1 MLLNIKFHKNQSTV
15 MAMEWARTDTPY
27 GAAPVSSGSPVVD
40 NFFVRI
46 LSGSSTYFKPLGA
59 VTAHDLEAAKAVL
72 DLFDVVLILEQLNE
86 RIVQLA
92 AVLGWT
98 TLLGA
103 SAAPTPHRV
112 YGARTRFTAS
122 QIRELRE
129 LNVYDRALYG
139 NAHVLTQ
146 SGAHATLQS
155 PRHPPCQRGHHTRP
169 PTPIHLKIMRA

>member
-1 MLLNIKFHKNQSTV
+1 MSRILSSIKFHKNQSTV

-72 DLFDVVLILEQLNE
+72 NLFDVVLILEQLNE
-86 RIVQLA
+86 SIVQLA

-98 TLLGA
+98 TFLGA
-103 SAAPTPHRV
+103 SAASTPHRV
-112 YGARTRFTAS
+112 YKIYGARTRFTAS

-129 LNVYDRALYG
+129 LNVYDRALYDH
-139 NAHVLTQ
+139 ARLR
-146 SGAHATLQS
+146 SGELSA
-155 PRHPPCQRGHHTRP
+155 
-169 PTPIHLKIMRA
+169 RARSGQFAA